1 MSAGELIPC
10 RGIVG
15 AEWQPVNQQAAPET
29 LAGESD
35 VLELGPS
42 YWVVDFEVECPT
54 REDFDTWSAFLARRS
69 GAAVT
74 FTAPRTFRKLPR
86 DPLILSDSGVSLPV
100 VNSSGG
106 TITLSGV
113 GTGKAYAGDMVSY
126 RTANN
131 GYYIGQVQYD
141 ATPSGGSITLSVWPE
156 PMAKHATT
164 PSPRRIEALGEFRL
178 DGAPRWSGE
187 WRRRGVRFTAKQ
199 VIR

>member
-15 AEWQPVNQQAAPET
+15 ADWQPMNQQATPET
-29 LAGESD
+29 LSGESD

-54 REDFDTWSAFLARRS
+54 REDFDTWSAFLARRG

-86 DPLILSDSGVSLPV
+86 DPSVLSDSGVSLT
-100 VNSSGG
+100 SIDIGAR
-106 TITLSGV
+106 TITLGGV
-113 GTGKAYAGDMVSY
+113 GASKAYAGDMVSY
-126 RTANN
+126 RTLGG
-131 GYYIGQVQYD
+131 GYYIGQVQAD
-141 ATPSGGSITLSVWPE
+141 TTAVGGSITLLVWPE
-156 PMAKHATT
+156 PAAKNAVA
-164 PSPRRIEALGEFRL
+164 PLPRRIEALGEFRL

>member
-15 AEWQPVNQQAAPET
+15 ADWQPVNQQATPET
-29 LAGESD
+29 LSGESD
-35 VLELGPS
+35 ILELGPS

-86 DPLILSDSGVSLPV
+86 DPFILSDAGVSL
-100 VNSSGG
+100 SSIDAPARQ
-106 TITLSGV
+106 ITLGGV
-113 GTGKAYAGDMVSY
+113 GTEAAFVGDMVSY
-126 RTANN
+126 RTANG
-131 GYYIGQVQYD
+131 GYYIGQVQQD
-141 ATPSGGSITLSVWPE
+141 AVPAGGSITLSVWPE
-156 PMAKHATT
+156 PMAAHATT

-187 WRRRGVRFTAKQ
+187 WRRRGVRFSAKQ